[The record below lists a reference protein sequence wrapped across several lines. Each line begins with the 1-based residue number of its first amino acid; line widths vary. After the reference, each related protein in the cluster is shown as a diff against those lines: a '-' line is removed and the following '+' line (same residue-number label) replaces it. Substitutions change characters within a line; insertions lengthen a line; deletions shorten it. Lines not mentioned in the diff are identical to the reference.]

1 MEQNYEAEKLR
12 ITVDVEKRL
21 ENPVNTENS

>member
-12 ITVDVEKRL
+12 ITVDVHKRL
-21 ENPVNTENS
+21 ETPVNTEKS